1 MHSIRALRLLG
12 QRQEKLRRREL
23 DLLRREAKLRAER
36 NALRAVSR
44 KLGREAEKQRALHAE
59 LEAMIASL
67 DRKELER
74 RVLRLRYID
83 GLTVPQIRS
92 QLAAEGLFYGE
103 RHIDRVLRRG
113 EAALAAAWSERKEKK
128 P

>member
-74 RVLRLRYID
+74 RV
-83 GLTVPQIRS
+83 Q
-92 QLAAEGLFYGE
+92 AEGGGVAFAMYPTTIDDLMAIADAGAIMPPKSTWFEPKLRSGLFV
-103 RHIDRVLRRG
+103 HQV
-113 EAALAAAWSERKEKK
+113 
-128 P
+128 